1 MTLGVPD
8 TYKEEKAM
16 STQFVLTLSCPER
29 PGIVN
34 AVTSFLVRHS
44 CDITEHQQFDDPDH
58 GRVFLRTGFTSTD
71 GTITLDA
78 LKAEFASIAETYGM
92 QWELRDATVKSRV
105 LVMVSR
111 FDHCL
116 ADLLYR
122 FKSGTLDADI
132 ALVVSNHPDLKPMA
146 DAAGIPFEHIPV
158 TAATKQRAEARL
170 LELVD
175 GHAIDL
181 VVLAR
186 YMQILSDDL
195 CKSLEG
201 RAINIHHSFLPS
213 FVGAKP
219 YHQAYQRGVKHVGA
233 TAHYVTADLDE
244 GPIIEQEVIRVDH
257 RLAAD
262 QLVLVGRDAERLAL
276 ARAVNWHC
284 QNRILLHGNRT
295 VIFS

>member
-1 MTLGVPD
+1 
-8 TYKEEKAM
+8 M

-34 AVTSFLVRHS
+34 AVTGFLVRHS

-58 GRVFLRTGFTSTD
+58 GRVFLRTGFTTAD
-71 GTITLDA
+71 ETITLGG
-78 LKAEFASIAETYGM
+78 LKEEFTSIADTHAM
-92 QWELRDATVKSRV
+92 RWELRDATVKPRV
-105 LVMVSR
+105 LVMVSK

-122 FKSGTLDADI
+122 FKSGTLDAEI
-132 ALVVSNHPDLKPMA
+132 ALVVSNHPDLRHMA
-146 DAAGIPFEHIPV
+146 DTAGIPFEHIPV
-158 TAATKQRAEARL
+158 TSAAKPQAEARL

-175 GHAIDL
+175 AYDIDL

-195 CKSLEG
+195 CKALEG

-257 RLAAD
+257 RLSAE

>member
-1 MTLGVPD
+1 
-8 TYKEEKAM
+8 M

-58 GRVFLRTGFTSTD
+58 ELVFLRTGFRTTD
-71 GTITLDA
+71 ESITLGGLKEAFDA
-78 LKAEFASIAETYGM
+78 VAGTYGM
-92 QWELRDATVKSRV
+92 QWQLRDASVKPRI
-105 LVMVSR
+105 LVMVSK

-122 FKSGTLDADI
+122 WRSDTLDADI
-132 ALVVSNHPDLKPMA
+132 ALVVSNHPDLGPLA
-146 DAAGIPFEHIPV
+146 DAAGLPFEHVPV
-158 TAATKQRAEARL
+158 SAATKPQAEARL

-175 GHAIDL
+175 EHAIDL

-195 CKSLEG
+195 CKKLEG

-257 RLAAD
+257 RLSAD
-262 QLVLVGRDAERLAL
+262 QLVLVGRDAERTAL

-284 QNRILLHGNRT
+284 QNRVLLHGNRT

>member
-1 MTLGVPD
+1 
-8 TYKEEKAM
+8 M

-58 GRVFLRTGFTSTD
+58 GRVFLRTGFRTTD
-71 GTITLDA
+71 ETIVLGG
-78 LKAEFASIAETYGM
+78 LKEDFAAIADTYGM
-92 QWELRDATVKSRV
+92 QWELRDASVKSRV
-105 LVMVSR
+105 LVMVSK

-122 FKSGTLDADI
+122 WRSGTLDADI
-132 ALVVSNHPDLKPMA
+132 ALIVSNHADLRPMA
-146 DAAGIPFEHIPV
+146 DAAGIPFEHVPV
-158 TAATKQRAEARL
+158 TAATKPRSEARL

-175 GHAIDL
+175 QYDIDL

-195 CKSLEG
+195 CKTLEG

-257 RLAAD
+257 RLSAA
-262 QLVLVGRDAERLAL
+262 QLVLVGRDAERTAL